1 MNKFTKFA
9 VIAGILFV
17 LFGTVSSYCLTVSHY
32 ELRAPEIRTSVR
44 LLLITDLHSCLYGKN
59 QVKLIQAIEA
69 ENPDALMFCGDIAD
83 DKRPIEN
90 LDGLLEAVGIKYPC
104 FYVTGNHEYWSGE
117 VENIKRFFRDYGV
130 IVLEG
135 EYRSLRVRGAEITVC
150 GVDDPES
157 GNFEPQLTA
166 AARGMKAGVYSVL
179 LSHRPELFP
188 RYAARNFDLVLAG
201 HAHGGLWRIPWILN
215 GAVAPNQGFFPK
227 YTSGQYLEQ
236 SATMILSRGLARE
249 STLIP
254 RFFNRVE
261 LVTID
266 LLPPEVSDSVPAEK
280 TPK

>member
-1 MNKFTKFA
+1 MNEFTKLF

-32 ELRAPEIRTSVR
+32 ELRVPEIQTSVR

-59 QVKLIQAIEA
+59 QAKLIQAIEA
-69 ENPDALMFCGDIAD
+69 EAPDALMFCGDIAD
-83 DKRPIEN
+83 DKLPIEN
-90 LDGLLEAVGIKYPC
+90 LNGLLEAVGTKYPC

-117 VENIKRFFRDYGV
+117 VESIKRFFRAYGV
-130 IVLEG
+130 IVLGG
-135 EYRSLRVRGAEITVC
+135 EYRSLRVRGEEITVC

-157 GNFEPQLTA
+157 RNFESQLTA
-166 AARGMKAGVYSVL
+166 AAHGVKAGTYAVL

-188 RYAARNFDLVLAG
+188 SYAARNFDLVLAG

-227 YTSGQYLEQ
+227 YTSGQYREQ
-236 SATMILSRGLARE
+236 STTMIVSRGLARE
-249 STLIP
+249 STRIP

-261 LVTID
+261 LVTVD
-266 LLPPEVSDSVPAEK
+266 LFPLETADSAPSEK
-280 TPK
+280 TLK